1 MTDYKYY
8 QKKLVKIIAEKK
20 GFGNEVIY
28 QVEWLIENKIFIG
41 WVSISELANHMGV
54 LVQFKRSQKV
64 SKSTLK
70 PIP

>member
-8 QKKLVKIIAEKK
+8 ERKLVKIIAEKK
-20 GFGNEVIY
+20 GFGNNMMY
-28 QVEWLIENKIFIG
+28 QVEWLIENKSFVG
-41 WVSISELANHMGV
+41 WVSISELANYMGV